1 MNNNICPKMNG
12 QKCAGNYC
20 DLWDDEEQMCLEA
33 LEVSIRVE
41 ILKRKL
47 RETESQEEE
56 VRTQEEIEEFKR
68 KRNVV
73 EGSKAIN

>member
-20 DLWDDEEQMCLEA
+20 DLWDDEDQRCLEA
-33 LEVSIRVE
+33 IEVSIRVD

-47 RETESQEEE
+47 REAESREEE
-56 VRTQEEIEEFKR
+56 SRTQEEIEDFKL
-68 KRNVV
+68 KKNVV
-73 EGSKAIN
+73 ESSKAIN